1 MFCCLSLSALVC
13 LSLLHAR
20 RHICIHKYIHISF
33 ITRRFHILSISSF
46 SIFPIFFFFSISLFL
61 SPLADLVQRIGREL
75 FPLPPKPRVTQCT
88 ATRQPTL
95 LLVTWPFT
103 DHVTCLLSRG
113 PSPITRPAVGHQ
125 SRDRAWLQRRSHQ
138 SIRSYRSKKFAC
150 SLVKEKYQYCVRSPE
165 HPSPFYHALSPR
177 SL

>member
-20 RHICIHKYIHISF
+20 RHICRNKYIH
-33 ITRRFHILSISSF
+33 LSF
-46 SIFPIFFFFSISLFL
+46 SRGDFTSSLSPPFPSSPSFFFLSLFL